1 MPLDP
6 QLDSVFD
13 AAGRQ
18 FNVDPTLLKALTLT
32 ESSGR
37 PNAVSPA
44 GAQGLTQ
51 LMPGTAQ
58 EVGVS
63 NPFDP
68 TQAIYGGAKYLA
80 QGLDKYGDP
89 VKALMYYHGGPDETQ
104 WGVKTQGYPKT
115 VASYYG
121 QLRGNGKSM
130 EGIDALAAVGQPAL
144 NGPPTGIAGQANPQ
158 MAQAQPGGMSDEDI
172 LNGLATGRLPMPPG
186 LAGPTPPPP
195 QTSSQPGGL
204 QQFGPE
210 DQAWAREQ
218 SQLHSALGRQTPA
231 WISDLAKLGVAQ
243 PLAAQT
249 KAGENLQTVGP
260 NGVVS
265 NMPGAVGSAAEKEAA
280 IAGGKAAGALPFVA
294 PTEAAKESQKITISR
309 DGAIYRGSEYIGHA
323 PKQTTVTDPQ
333 GNEYTAFTPPM
344 TVGGA
349 QGQQPPAN
357 AASPGASSN
366 PNVPTPPAGAVM
378 GSPSKLGPGETEA
391 LKMRGEEEQKQRQ
404 VVINEANQAQ
414 RDAATIQN
422 MVSEEGKFVSGP
434 FAEHAQEAARYLRLI
449 DPSYNGQVASYEDY
463 LKNSGNLVRQAVR
476 ETSGR
481 AAVQEFNMIANTLP
495 TPETSPQGRL
505 RVQNELLGLSDY
517 RVAKGQAQQQ
527 WEAAHGGPGRVTDF
541 ETTFQKQASPYAFI
555 VTRMDPQ
562 TRQELIGKLQ
572 GSEEGRKELGRL
584 RDQIKFIGQ
593 SGILP

>member
-51 LMPGTAQ
+51 LMPGTAR

-265 NMPGAVGSAAEKEAA
+265 NMPGAVESAA
-280 IAGGKAAGALPFVA
+280 GK
-294 PTEAAKESQKITISR
+294 
-309 DGAIYRGSEYIGHA
+309 
-323 PKQTTVTDPQ
+323 
-333 GNEYTAFTPPM
+333 
-344 TVGGA
+344 
-349 QGQQPPAN
+349 
-357 AASPGASSN
+357 
-366 PNVPTPPAGAVM
+366 AGAVKEAEQVPIRTTEADKPIEQRGVGSSTLLTP
-378 GSPSKLGPGETEA
+378 GSPAAQRYVNAHSAGQPVPPGIRINPDGSVEVGNVNVPGETVNERYKELHTLQDEA
-391 LKMRGEEEQKQRQ
+391 HQARQGMFELGQLKTKLHEIGTSGPITEQLGQLSALAQQMGVPESTLKSMSLPPGAK
-404 VVINEANQAQ
+404 IEEANKLSTDLLGAILHQTFPQ
-414 RDAATIQN
+414 RITNTDITAWKGTVPRANSLLEANDFLIDKIITPKFQRSIDRYGFAAGMSANDPQLTN
-422 MVSEEGKFVSGP
+422 YYKGLNDWD
-434 FAEHAQEAARYLRLI
+434 AEHPFNAYQIADQFHPAQQGSAPGA
-449 DPSYNGQVASYEDY
+449 PS
-463 LKNSGNLVRQAVR
+463 
-476 ETSGR
+476 
-481 AAVQEFNMIANTLP
+481 
-495 TPETSPQGRL
+495 TPKRL
-505 RVQNELLGLSDY
+505 RYNPD
-517 RVAKGQAQQQ
+517 
-527 WEAAHGGPGRVTDF
+527 T
-541 ETTFQKQASPYAFI
+541 QKL
-555 VTRMDPQ
+555 
-562 TRQELIGKLQ
+562 E
-572 GSEEGRKELGRL
+572 
-584 RDQIKFIGQ
+584 
-593 SGILP
+593 